1 MENGSLAWNAPA
13 RSTSPHPIPL
23 PKGEGI
29 QCARLSPAERNH
41 DCMPKPSTI
50 EILPPEIKAE
60 LQAWL
65 QDPRI
70 TQMEATDRANRLLAL
85 AGDPQRITKSAVN
98 RYAVRMEEVGAK
110 LRQSREVA
118 QMYIA
123 QVGAAPQGQS
133 GLLINEM
140 LRSMAF
146 EVSLK
151 MQEADADDPES
162 MAATISQLK
171 NLAIT
176 MQRLEQSATINVK
189 REGEIKKQALDEI
202 AAKVDRVAGGG
213 KAITA
218 DDFRQIIKDSYG
230 V

>member
-1 MENGSLAWNAPA
+1 
-13 RSTSPHPIPL
+13 
-23 PKGEGI
+23 
-29 QCARLSPAERNH
+29 
-41 DCMPKPSTI
+41 MPKPSTI
-50 EILPPEIKAE
+50 DILPPEIKAQ

-70 TQMEATDRANRLLAL
+70 TQLEATERANSLLEL
-85 AGDPQRITKSAVN
+85 AGHPERVTKSAVN

-118 QMYIA
+118 QMYISH
-123 QVGAAPQGQS
+123 VGAAPQGQT

-146 EVSLK
+146 ELSLK
-151 MQEADADDPES
+151 LQDNELDDKETMS
-162 MAATISQLK
+162 ATISQIK
-171 NLAIT
+171 NLALT

-189 REGEIKKQALDEI
+189 REGEIKKAALQE
-202 AAKVDRVAGGG
+202 AADKAFKQVDAVSGEG
-213 KAITA
+213 IMTA
-218 DDFRQIIKDSYG
+218 DKFKQIIRDSYG

>member
-1 MENGSLAWNAPA
+1 
-13 RSTSPHPIPL
+13 
-23 PKGEGI
+23 
-29 QCARLSPAERNH
+29 
-41 DCMPKPSTI
+41 MPKASTI
-50 EILPPEIKAE
+50 ECLPADILSQ
-60 LQAWL
+60 LQQLL
-65 QDPRI
+65 QDPRV
-70 TQMEATDRANRLLAL
+70 TQLDATVKINSILAADGHPDRVS
-85 AGDPQRITKSAVN
+85 KSAVN

-171 NLAIT
+171 NLALT

-189 REGEIKKQALDEI
+189 REGEIRKNERENALKD
-202 AAKVDRVAGGG
+202 AANAIKEATS
-213 KAITA
+213 KAPIDGNFQFDPQTI
-218 DDFRQIIKDSYG
+218 DYVTTVLYG
-230 V
+230 LRPK

>member
-1 MENGSLAWNAPA
+1 
-13 RSTSPHPIPL
+13 
-23 PKGEGI
+23 
-29 QCARLSPAERNH
+29 
-41 DCMPKPSTI
+41 MPKPSTI
-50 EILPPEIKAE
+50 EILPPEIKTQ

-70 TQMEATDRANRLLAL
+70 TQLEATERANALLEL
-85 AGDPQRITKSAVN
+85 AGHPERVTKSAVN

-171 NLAIT
+171 NLALT

-189 REGEIKKQALDEI
+189 REGEIRKQALND
-202 AAKVDRVAGGG
+202 AAKTAVSEVKKNGLSDEAADQIRRKILG
-213 KAITA
+213 IT
-218 DDFRQIIKDSYG
+218 D
-230 V
+230 